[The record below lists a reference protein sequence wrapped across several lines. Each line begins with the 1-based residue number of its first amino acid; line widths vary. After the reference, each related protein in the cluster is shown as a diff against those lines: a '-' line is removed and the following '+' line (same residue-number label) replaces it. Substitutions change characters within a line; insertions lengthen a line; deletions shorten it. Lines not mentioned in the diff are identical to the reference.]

1 MPAELYYCL
10 GELELGT
17 EIVNKRQQLERET
30 LLYTF
35 RKLYLHG
42 QERTMSEQRIR

>member
-1 MPAELYYCL
+1 MPAELYYGL

-35 RKLYLHG
+35 RKSSLHG
-42 QERTMSEQRIR
+42 QERAMSE